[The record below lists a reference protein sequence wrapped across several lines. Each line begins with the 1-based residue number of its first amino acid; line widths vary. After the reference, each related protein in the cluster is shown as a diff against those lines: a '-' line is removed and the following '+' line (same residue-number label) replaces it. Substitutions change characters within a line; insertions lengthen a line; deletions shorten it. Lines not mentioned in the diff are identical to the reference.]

1 MLRSKLVFHVFHQVL
16 TASKEMLQVKVVG
29 LSEICISYVHLQC
42 DEPFLRKL
50 IKFEL
55 SFVKAGI
62 NWSSTKLF

>member
-1 MLRSKLVFHVFHQVL
+1 
-16 TASKEMLQVKVVG
+16 MLQVKVVG